1 MPKEPKNELVA
12 DTGRNLEVRLRGL
25 SEPQRGE
32 LKVGL
37 CETQRDDRRRQRGLQ
52 HPGCVLWVHG
62 TGTWMGC
69 L

>member
-37 CETQRDDRRRQRGLQ
+37 CETQRDDRRRQRGL
-52 HPGCVLWVHG
+52 
-62 TGTWMGC
+62 
-69 L
+69 